1 MDNTAPKTLYGS
13 GLASVNEVQTDL
25 NDVGNQD
32 NIDPLI
38 KVVNKEEILSL
49 DTNAT
54 ILARYMIILFVG
66 LLIMLGTALYYI
78 YKSGGNMSY
87 ILSTII
93 FAIVIFGTWGLYYQN
108 TGKPFILYE
117 RDNINMPLQHISFLI
132 MIIFIV
138 SYALYIGYTGY
149 NYETQ

>member
-1 MDNTAPKTLYGS
+1 MDNTAPKTVYGS
-13 GLASVNEVQTDL
+13 ELASVADL
-25 NDVGNQD
+25 NDVGTQD
-32 NIDPLI
+32 NIDSL
-38 KVVNKEEILSL
+38 VNKEDILRL
-49 DTNAT
+49 DANAT

-87 ILSTII
+87 ILSTIV

-117 RDNINMPLQHISFLI
+117 RDNINMPLQHISFLM

-138 SYALYIGYTGY
+138 SYALYIGYRGY
-149 NYETQ
+149 NYEIQ